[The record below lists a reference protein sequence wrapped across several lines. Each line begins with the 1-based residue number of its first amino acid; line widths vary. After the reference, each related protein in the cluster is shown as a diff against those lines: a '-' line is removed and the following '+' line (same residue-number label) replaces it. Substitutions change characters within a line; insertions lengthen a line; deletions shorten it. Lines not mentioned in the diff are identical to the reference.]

1 MKKRACTALV
11 CLLCLFCLS
20 AVSAQAG
27 LLRNIIVGGLAGK
40 AAHSEGK
47 SETEILDAV
56 GSTVSDSWSVTSALI
71 KILRAGIGKNGK
83 GGTVQYAID
92 RYRVDKLYQQLL
104 KHLQGERRTALMAE
118 QEKWRVSGLDA
129 QAKALQQQGIPAAQA
144 YEAAMRARLKELE
157 DLWNSLDIPE
167 ETAPPMFAA
176 PKTGDEVCGDVIT
189 NTPLNEDNNLILMF
203 VNGRSAAYYSS
214 DPLCRKAKT
223 YMCAKLGKSENAPP
237 ELKEAGV
244 DAEQVFRIAG
254 CQGK

>member
-1 MKKRACTALV
+1 MKRSACAA
-11 CLLCLFCLS
+11 LLCVLCLS
-20 AVSAQAG
+20 AASAQAG

-47 SETEILDAV
+47 SETEILDTV
-56 GSTVSDSWSVTSALI
+56 GSTVSDSWSVTSSLI
-71 KILRAGIGKNGK
+71 KILRAGTGKNGK

-92 RYRVDKLYQQLL
+92 RYRVDKLYQELL
-104 KHLQGERRTALMAE
+104 KHLQGERRMALIAE
-118 QEKWRVSGLDA
+118 QEKWRATGLDA
-129 QAKALQQQGIPAAQA
+129 QAKALQKQGITAAKA

-157 DLWNSLDIPE
+157 DLLKSLDIPE

-176 PKTGDEVCGDVIT
+176 PKTGDEACGDIIS

-203 VNGRSAAYYSS
+203 VNGRSVAYYSS
-214 DPLCRKAKT
+214 DPLCRKGKT
-223 YMCAKLGKSENAPP
+223 YMCVKLGKSENAPP

-254 CQGK
+254 CQGN